1 MSRKPMKLNLKKGA
15 LHKALG
21 IPTRKKIP
29 TSDLQNKPGD
39 TGLMKKRK
47 NFARMAK
54 TWNH

>member
-1 MSRKPMKLNLKKGA
+1 MKLNLKKGA

-29 TSDLQNKPGD
+29 ASDLQNKPGD